1 MIRQIRDHS
10 DKGFAY
16 ASSSNA
22 ITAGEQIYFGLQVW
36 SDLVIASITFAD
48 DYTGDSDIVG
58 KTLPA
63 GLYRPMRFKAIT
75 ITSGDGAAEML

>member
-1 MIRQIRDHS
+1 MLSQIRDHS
-10 DKGFAY
+10 DKGFTY
-16 ASSSNA
+16 VSSSNA
-22 ITAGEQIYFGLQVW
+22 ITAGEQIYFGLQAW

-48 DYTGDSDIVG
+48 DYTGSQNIVG

-75 ITSGDGAAEML
+75 ITSGDGAAEKL

>member
-10 DKGFAY
+10 DKGFTY
-16 ASSSNA
+16 VSSSNG
-22 ITAGEQIYFGLQVW
+22 ITAGEQIYFRLQVRCH
-36 SDLVIASITFAD
+36 LVIATITIAD
-48 DYTGDSDIVG
+48 VYTGDQDIVG

>member
-10 DKGFAY
+10 DKGFTY
-16 ASSSNA
+16 VSSSNG

-48 DYTGDSDIVG
+48 DYNGDSDIEG

-75 ITSGDGAAEML
+75 ITSGTGAAEML

>member
-10 DKGFAY
+10 DKGFTY
-16 ASSSNA
+16 VSSSNA
-22 ITAGEQIYFGLQVW
+22 ITASEQIYFGLQVW
-36 SDLVIASITFAD
+36 SDLVIATITFAD
-48 DYTGDSDIVG
+48 DYTGDQDIVG

-75 ITSGDGAAEML
+75 ITSGAGAAEML

>member
-10 DKGFAY
+10 DKGFTY
-16 ASSSNA
+16 VSSSNG
-22 ITAGEQIYFGLQVW
+22 ITASEQIYFGLQVW
-36 SDLVIASITFAD
+36 SDLVIATITFAD
-48 DYTGDSDIVG
+48 DYMGDSDIVG

>member
-1 MIRQIRDHS
+1 MLKQTRDHS
-10 DKGFAY
+10 DKGFTY
-16 ASSSNA
+16 VDSSNA
-22 ITAGEQIYFGLQVW
+22 ITASEQIYYGLQVW

-48 DYTGDSDIVG
+48 DYSGDQDIVG

-75 ITSGDGAAEML
+75 ITSGTGAAEML

>member
-10 DKGFAY
+10 DKGFTY
-16 ASSSNA
+16 VSSSNG
-22 ITAGEQIYFGLQVW
+22 ITASEQIYFGLQVW

-58 KTLPA
+58 KTLRA

>member
-10 DKGFAY
+10 DKGFTY
-16 ASSSNA
+16 VSSNNK

-36 SDLVIASITFAD
+36 SDLVINSITFAD

-63 GLYRPMRFKAIT
+63 GLYRPMRFKAII